1 MVTKAELEAELAELK
16 RELAEREAQE
26 ASARQDAPQERTEQT
41 ETDEKTAAAS
51 VDQMREALTEALKS
65 HGVDPADLDLDGL
78 WKQLSDEIA
87 DLARQRP
94 ALTAVTAFALGFIL
108 GRVSK

>member
-16 RELAEREAQE
+16 RELAEREATE
-26 ASARQDAPQERTEQT
+26 AAAEADAPQDRTEPAGP
-41 ETDEKTAAAS
+41 DEKTAPDP
-51 VDQMREALTEALKS
+51 VEQMREALAEALKS